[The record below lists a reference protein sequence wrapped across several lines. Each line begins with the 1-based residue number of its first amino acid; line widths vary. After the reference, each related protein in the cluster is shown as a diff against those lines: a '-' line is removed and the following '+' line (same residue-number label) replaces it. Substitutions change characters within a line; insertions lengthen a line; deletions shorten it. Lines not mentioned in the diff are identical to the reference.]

1 LAGAVPARRLISI
14 GIGIDIVLIVGV
26 LLSGGFKIHLPWFTI
41 RVHSLFIPLMVLAG
55 LSFARALIAR
65 NRGKSLLL
73 FFSLLLTFI
82 TLEAGVRV
90 LSVVL
95 HRKSVAGL
103 RSSREITSPP
113 RDGQELSLGDF
124 IQTSV
129 NPDIVYELV
138 PGVAARF
145 LGKKLTIN
153 RYGFRGTP
161 YPPRPDRGAVR
172 IVGIGDSVMFGWGVA
187 DGEPYLSVLGRELA
201 AAYPHTRWQ
210 IINAA
215 VPGYNTYM
223 EVATLEDR
231 LLGYA
236 PDLVII
242 DYVGN
247 DQDLP
252 NFLQNKISP
261 FSLQR
266 SFLLDLI
273 RAKVRGLAWR
283 GLDRLVDAPRDPF
296 GESFSSDPG
305 RVPPVYGK
313 MVGLE
318 AVLRSM
324 DRLKQL
330 SEKHDFAVV
339 VFSTGT
345 VSGRLRQHID
355 KLGFPVL
362 EARLWHLGRSDRRAC
377 SGSSAVLA
385 ACRYFDRWLA
395 ATGFHSYG
403 DSPLT
408 VSPTDPHPSAM
419 THQALG
425 SMLFRYLKNSGWIE
439 TERRRPE
446 RSSQKF
452 PHEGTERPGGIDLH
466 EVAGTFY
473 NGYL

>member
-1 LAGAVPARRLISI
+1 LAGAVAARRLISI
-14 GIGIDIVLIVGV
+14 AMGADLILIVAV
-26 LLSGGFKIHLPWFTI
+26 LLSGGFKIHLPWFTV
-41 RVHSLFIPLMVLAG
+41 RVHSLFIPLLALAFLG
-55 LSFARALIAR
+55 FARALIAR

-95 HRKSVAGL
+95 HRRSVAGL
-103 RSSREITSPP
+103 RSSREITNPP
-113 RDGQELSLGDF
+113 RDGRELSLGDF

-138 PGVAARF
+138 PDVAARF
-145 LGKKLTIN
+145 LGKKLTIT

-161 YPPRPDRGAVR
+161 YPPGPERGAVR
-172 IVGIGDSVMFGWGVA
+172 IVGVGDSVMFGWGVA
-187 DGEPYLSVLGRELA
+187 DGEAYLSVLGRELA

-210 IINAA
+210 IINAS

-223 EVATLEDR
+223 EVALLQDR
-231 LLGYA
+231 LLAYT

-252 NFLQNKISP
+252 NFLQHQVSP

-273 RAKVRGLAWR
+273 RAKVQGLAWR
-283 GLDRLVDAPRDPF
+283 GLDRLVDAPLDPF
-296 GESFSSDPG
+296 GNAFSGDPG
-305 RVPPVYGK
+305 RVPPAYRK

-318 AVLRSM
+318 AVLKSLN
-324 DRLKQL
+324 RLKQL
-330 SEKHDFAVV
+330 SQTHGFSVI

-345 VSGRLRQHID
+345 ISGRLREHIK

-362 EARLWHLGRSDRRAC
+362 EARLWSLGSTNRRAC
-377 SGSSAVLA
+377 SGDSAVTA

-395 ATGFHSYG
+395 ATGFHSYR

-408 VSPTDPHPSAM
+408 VSPA
-419 THQALG
+419 
-425 SMLFRYLKNSGWIE
+425 
-439 TERRRPE
+439 RRPKKSPTKGSGPPSCPVS
-446 RSSQKF
+446 RLVTVNISPAPSQS
-452 PHEGTERPGGIDLH
+452 
-466 EVAGTFY
+466 EVVIIGV
-473 NGYL
+473 

>member
-1 LAGAVPARRLISI
+1 LAGTVPARRLISI
-14 GIGIDIVLIVGV
+14 GIGVDIVLIAAV
-26 LLSGGFKIHLPWFTI
+26 LLSGGFKLHLPWFTV
-41 RVHSLFIPLMVLAG
+41 RVHSLFTPVVALAG
-55 LSFARALIAR
+55 LSFARALIAK

-82 TLEAGVRV
+82 TLEAGIRA

-103 RSSREITSPP
+103 RSSREITNPP
-113 RDGQELSLGDF
+113 RHGRELSLGDF

-138 PGVAARF
+138 PDVAARF

-161 YPPRPDRGAVR
+161 YPPRPGRDVVR
-172 IVGIGDSVMFGWGVA
+172 IVGIGDSVMFGWGV
-187 DGEPYLSVLGRELA
+187 DGEDPYLSLLEREVA

-231 LLGYA
+231 LLGYK

-261 FSLQR
+261 LSLRR

-273 RAKVRGLAWR
+273 RAKVRGLTWR

-296 GESFSSDPG
+296 GESFSSDPS
-305 RVPPVYGK
+305 RVPPVYQK
-313 MVGLE
+313 MVGPE

-330 SEKHDFAVV
+330 SKRHSFTVV

-345 VSGRLRQHID
+345 ITGRLRKHLN

-377 SGSSAVLA
+377 SGDSAVLS
-385 ACRYFDRWLA
+385 ACRHFDRWLA

-425 SMLFRYLKNSGWIE
+425 SMLLRYLKNSGWIE

-452 PHEGTERPGGIDLH
+452 PHEGAERSWRVDVH
-466 EVAGTFY
+466 EVAGSLY
-473 NGYL
+473 DGYS